1 MSNNSKK
8 QKGIGLNNKNISV
21 DTININSSIADLLK
35 TLSYSFDAEDKE
47 INRKLPNRVLI
58 NKTQGHEAYQT
69 SKIVSSLLQ
78 LGIPLTAAF
87 EIAQKT
93 IEKVWNYIDLN
104 TSSDKNIPLSTK
116 NIREMVSQSIQEM
129 DINKF
134 SFSQIESWVNK
145 YARRYGHNNHVVKI
159 YKLDGSE
166 SIPVS
171 YDYISGEFLDDVISE
186 IISDE
191 SVFSEINQHYR
202 KEIATEILDFINNC
216 DLYKVNYDALK
227 NIIIEIAIQPPHPWF
242 VNDKTQKA
250 IKKYDEECLEK
261 NLKKIKVAIQ
271 NSNPVPQS
279 SKLEIIHHASAL
291 ILETNN
297 YFVGC
302 CDLSAF
308 YILKDLLTDLMDSNK
323 WDFVISKSKFS
334 DLLTDITL
342 SDLDINK
349 LINEITSINK
359 FISTRRINNEHFDEC
374 IITFAEDA
382 LNFSRFSY
390 YEEIESFVNGNWTE
404 YNACDII
411 KYIKLLFYSIF
422 PCRRLN
428 LEYKANNFWL
438 NFSDIR
444 MDSLSIEGN
453 QIFACY
459 CNDSDFDFTCLDF
472 LANKSCIKCN
482 MILII
487 SSDASTCIELCKK
500 AILRLEQINLSN
512 KYSVFYIDKE
522 NLKRLFE
529 SDNKIKTFNDYLFE
543 QFEEMLE

>member
-1 MSNNSKK
+1 
-8 QKGIGLNNKNISV
+8 
-21 DTININSSIADLLK
+21 
-35 TLSYSFDAEDKE
+35 
-47 INRKLPNRVLI
+47 
-58 NKTQGHEAYQT
+58 
-69 SKIVSSLLQ
+69 
-78 LGIPLTAAF
+78 
-87 EIAQKT
+87 
-93 IEKVWNYIDLN
+93 
-104 TSSDKNIPLSTK
+104 
-116 NIREMVSQSIQEM
+116 
-129 DINKF
+129 
-134 SFSQIESWVNK
+134 
-145 YARRYGHNNHVVKI
+145 
-159 YKLDGSE
+159 
-166 SIPVS
+166 
-171 YDYISGEFLDDVISE
+171 
-186 IISDE
+186 
-191 SVFSEINQHYR
+191 
-202 KEIATEILDFINNC
+202 
-216 DLYKVNYDALK
+216 
-227 NIIIEIAIQPPHPWF
+227 
-242 VNDKTQKA
+242 
-250 IKKYDEECLEK
+250 
-261 NLKKIKVAIQ
+261 
-271 NSNPVPQS
+271 
-279 SKLEIIHHASAL
+279 
-291 ILETNN
+291 
-297 YFVGC
+297 
-302 CDLSAF
+302 
-308 YILKDLLTDLMDSNK
+308 MDSNK

-342 SDLDINK
+342 SDLDTNK
-349 LINEITSINK
+349 LMNEITSINK

-438 NFSDIR
+438 NFSDIS

-472 LANKSCIKCN
+472 LANKNCIKCN

-487 SSDASTCIELCKK
+487 SSDSSTCIELCKK